1 MNNCIFCEFD
11 DNWSKVIYQ
20 NKNFYSKLDEYP
32 VTNGHSLIISKNHLD
47 SFFDLNNEELSDF
60 YEVLK
65 ETRGYL
71 LKEFKSDSFNIGIN
85 DGEIAGRTI
94 PHLHIHLIPRYIN
107 DVEDPRG
114 GIRNFMKNLVKYP

>member
-1 MNNCIFCEFD
+1 MNECIFCKFKNNSSEL
-11 DNWSKVIYQ
+11 IYQ
-20 NKNFYSKLDEYP
+20 NKNFYSRLDSYP
-32 VTNGHSLIISKNHLD
+32 ISYGHSLIISKNHLD
-47 SFFDLNNEELSDF
+47 SFFDLNDEELSDF

-65 ETRGYL
+65 ETRNCL
-71 LKEFKSDSFNIGIN
+71 LKEFKPASFNIGIN

-107 DVEDPRG
+107 DVDDPRG